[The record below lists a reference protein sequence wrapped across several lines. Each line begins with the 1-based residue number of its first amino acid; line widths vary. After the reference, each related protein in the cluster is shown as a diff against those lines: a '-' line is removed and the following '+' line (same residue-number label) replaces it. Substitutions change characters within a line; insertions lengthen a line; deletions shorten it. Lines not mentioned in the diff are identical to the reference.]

1 MVRNGDKVEAHQ
13 VCFFRFLG
21 LRLSMLD
28 IRHFLLYPLFSGHF
42 FFAFVS
48 CPFFS
53 LFLFFFFL
61 LNVPRCFL

>member
-28 IRHFLLYPLFSGHF
+28 IRHFPLYPLFSGHF
-42 FFAFVS
+42 FFRIRFM
-48 CPFFS
+48 S
-53 LFLFFFFL
+53 LL
-61 LNVPRCFL
+61 